1 MRSDHGAHDEVTQD
15 RGDRKTAKQRHDH
28 HRGREQDQRDGKGV
42 VRHGVKRRPRVNGP
56 IISSVTNL
64 LQPHSVADSERYL
77 ALARDVLDI
86 EADAVRGLK
95 TRLGEPFLK
104 AHRLMLETK
113 GRVVVT
119 GMGKSGHIGRKIAST
134 LASTGTPSF
143 FMHPGEASHGDLGMI
158 TADDVVLAISYS
170 GESDEIAKVL
180 PLIKRRGAKVI
191 AITGRAQ
198 STLATEADVHLDA
211 FVDKEACPL
220 NLAPTASTT
229 ATLALGDA
237 LALALLDA
245 RGFGSDDFAMHHPGG
260 SLGRKLLVH
269 VADIMRKGEQ
279 LPKNS
284 PDALLPEV
292 ILVMSGKGIGM
303 TCIVDA
309 NEKLLGIYTDGD
321 LRRTLE
327 KHDMIRQVRVG
338 DVMTRQPKTIAAE
351 KLAAEAAAMMQT
363 GKIGGRLVVTATDG
377 TLLGVVTFNDLLAA
391 GVV

>member
-1 MRSDHGAHDEVTQD
+1 
-15 RGDRKTAKQRHDH
+15 
-28 HRGREQDQRDGKGV
+28 
-42 VRHGVKRRPRVNGP
+42 
-56 IISSVTNL
+56 VTNL

-86 EADAVRGLK
+86 EAEAVHGLK
-95 TRLGEPFLK
+95 ARLGEPFLK

-363 GKIGGRLVVTATDG
+363 GRIGGRLVVTATDG